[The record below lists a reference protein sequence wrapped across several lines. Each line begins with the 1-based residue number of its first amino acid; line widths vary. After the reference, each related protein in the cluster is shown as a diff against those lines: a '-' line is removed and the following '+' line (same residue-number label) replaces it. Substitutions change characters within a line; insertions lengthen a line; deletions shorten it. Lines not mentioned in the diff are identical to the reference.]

1 MWASVVEVVVVL
13 ARLKN
18 VLTSVGTGLFLS
30 EADDEYRDERSR
42 KSGPF

>member
-18 VLTSVGTGLFLS
+18 VLTPVGAGLFLS
-30 EADDEYRDERSR
+30 EADDEYRDERPR